1 MQTDARTRVGAL
13 FFAVAQLVFRFGL
26 HYLYTSSTVRKSGFG
41 APCVVIILVV
51 FCIAFSSTCRMC
63 ILFCSCHIFILS
75 CSLMVALTHVFS
87 ILRHSNVPFRSAFAL
102 VNVVFTQRSVF
113 YMQKRGQYF
122 RPSLFPISF
131 LLSDLPLTALNT
143 LIYSLITYSMIGF
156 VNGVGSA
163 NFGYFLLMGLI
174 MSTAGRAWAFFL
186 ASALPVEAVLFEL
199 FVFRVLRTSHAQH
212 LCVLLDM

>member
-1 MQTDARTRVGAL
+1 
-13 FFAVAQLVFRFGL
+13 
-26 HYLYTSSTVRKSGFG
+26 
-41 APCVVIILVV
+41 
-51 FCIAFSSTCRMC
+51 
-63 ILFCSCHIFILS
+63 
-75 CSLMVALTHVFS
+75 MVALTNVFS
-87 ILRHSNVPFRSAFAL
+87 NDPYRSAFAL

-163 NFGYFLLMGLI
+163 KPWQMP
-174 MSTAGRAWAFFL
+174 SRHSAS
-186 ASALPVEAVLFEL
+186 SALRCA
-199 FVFRVLRTSHAQH
+199 T
-212 LCVLLDM
+212 